1 MISALRLRRQETQ
14 LYAWLICFTG
24 MLFYCYNYF
33 LRISPSVMEGSL
45 TQAFHITA
53 TQFGALAGFY
63 YWSYTPMQLP
73 AGMIYD
79 RFGTRA
85 VLCTACLVAVFG
97 LMLFI
102 SAHQYEVAGVGRL
115 LIGFGTAFSY
125 IGVLKL
131 ASSWLPAN
139 RFATVAGLTTATG
152 MTCAAFSEKYL
163 ASTVEKVGYQHALH
177 AAVIIG
183 LVLSVVMLFVVRN
196 QPKHTSATKQQDMQH
211 ILSMK
216 ELLRALYALAT
227 QRQMWLIGLVGCLLY
242 LPASVFLDLWG
253 VPYLETVY
261 HLSPEQAVNVADL
274 TFAGWII
281 AGPVIG
287 MISDKICLRRLP
299 LMISA
304 GIAGILLCFIFY
316 SHTLSLAELY
326 ICFFV
331 TGFCCGAHPL
341 CFALSRESSPS
352 DVCGTAIAATNLLIM
367 AGGAIFQPVVGKL
380 LDWHTTQPLGANGLP
395 VYAASDFT
403 FALSIIPIGVVVGII
418 LAMFIRETH
427 CKIQEQN

>member
-1 MISALRLRRQETQ
+1 
-14 LYAWLICFTG
+14 

-33 LRISPSVMEGSL
+33 LRISPSVMENSL
-45 TQAFHITA
+45 TQTFHITA

-79 RFGTRA
+79 RFGTRI
-85 VLCTACLVAVFG
+85 VLSLACLVAVSG

-102 SAHQYEVAGVGRL
+102 SANNYALAGTGRL

-131 ASSWLPAN
+131 ASLWLPAN

-152 MTCAAFSEKYL
+152 MTCAALSEKYL
-163 ASTVEKVGYQHALH
+163 ASAIERVGYQHALH
-177 AAVIIG
+177 TAVIAG
-183 LVLSVVMLFVVRN
+183 FVLSMVMLFIVRN
-196 QPKHTSATKQQDMQH
+196 QPKQLQTSGQQEIQH
-211 ILSMK
+211 ILSLR
-216 ELLRALYALAT
+216 ELFSALYTLASH
-227 QRQMWLIGLVGCLLY
+227 RQMWLIGLVGCLLY

-261 HLSPEQAVNVADL
+261 HLTPKQAVNMADL

-281 AGPVIG
+281 AGPIIG

-304 GIAGILLCFIFY
+304 SIAGILLCMIFY
-316 SHTLSLAELY
+316 SHDLSLTELY

-341 CFALSRESSPS
+341 CFALSKESSPP

-395 VYAASDFT
+395 VYSASDFT
-403 FALSIIPIGVVVGII
+403 FALSVIPVGVLIGII
-418 LAMFIRETH
+418 LSMFIRETH
-427 CKIQEQN
+427 CKVQS